1 MYRVLVALL
10 CALDAAIAAAVGL
23 AMVAAPLTLLWVF
36 GMGSAADWA
45 ALWPATGAIWQL
57 GHLVPMQ
64 ITLPAELIAAGI
76 PVDAASFPLS
86 VAPLALAVFSAVFGL
101 RSGARAARAGAWLT
115 GAASALAVS
124 AAASTLVALTSAN
137 PVAAPVLWQAI
148 LYPAAVYTIAV
159 LAGGIACAWNEGDDG
174 IVDAVRDALAAHGR
188 PWAHV
193 VEATVRASI
202 IAAAV
207 LVGAGAI
214 AFAVAVFAGAGE
226 IIALFQAGNID
237 GVGATIITLG
247 QLAYLPT
254 LVIWAVAWIAG
265 PGFAFG
271 AGTAV
276 SPVGT
281 EIGPV
286 PGIPV
291 LGALPEV
298 QSMWL
303 LLVVL
308 IPVAAGALAGWVAR
322 SDLVAAA
329 DAAASPASAS
339 TDRMLPRLV
348 TALATALVVAGI
360 VAGLAAAASGSL
372 GPGALVDV
380 GPHAG
385 MVALAVGAEVLVG
398 AAILLLAPLRSGGA
412 LAAATHGAGAW
423 APGRHSHDDT
433 LRRAERWGRAHDE
446 PDRWHHL
453 DETAPIE
460 RVAAPAAPGAGPTTA
475 AAPASV
481 EGEPGGDTDETAPIE
496 RLPPHP
502 GSAHPAD

>member
-23 AMVAAPLTLLWVF
+23 AVVAAPLTLLWVF
-36 GMGSAADWA
+36 GMGAAADWA

-64 ITLPAELIAAGI
+64 IMLPAELIAAGI
-76 PVDAASFPLS
+76 PIDSASFPLS
-86 VAPLALAVFSAVFGL
+86 VSPLALAVFSAVSGL
-101 RSGARAARAGAWLT
+101 RSGVRAARAGAWLT

-124 AAASTLVALTSAN
+124 AAASTLVALTSVN
-137 PVAAPVLWQAI
+137 VVAAPVLWQAI
-148 LYPAAVYTIAV
+148 VYPAAVYTIAV
-159 LAGGIACAWNEGDDG
+159 LAGGIASAWNEGDDG
-174 IVDAVRDALAAHGR
+174 ILDAVRDALAAHGR
-188 PWAHV
+188 PWADV

-226 IIALFQAGNID
+226 MIALFQAGNVD
-237 GVGATIITLG
+237 GIGATIITLG

-254 LVIWAVAWIAG
+254 LVIWALAWIAG

-271 AGTAV
+271 TATAV

-286 PGIPV
+286 PAIPV
-291 LGALPEV
+291 LGALPEL
-298 QSMWL
+298 QSTWL

-329 DAAASPASAS
+329 DAAATPASAS

-348 TALATALVVAGI
+348 TALATAFVVAGI
-360 VAGLAAAASGSL
+360 AAGLAAAASGSL
-372 GPGALVDV
+372 GPGVLVDV

-423 APGRHSHDDT
+423 APGRHVHGDDT

-460 RVAAPAAPGAGPTTA
+460 RLPPP
-475 AAPASV
+475 
-481 EGEPGGDTDETAPIE
+481 PGG
-496 RLPPHP
+496 
-502 GSAHPAD
+502 AHPAD